1 MADSK
6 QFGFAAIAPSQG
18 SINRE
23 AGTMAGVSLIS
34 VGEAL
39 GHGAYVDEDS
49 IDTALASLNQMGG
62 GLPAYITH
70 RGALFD
76 DRLTRE
82 IGMFSGFRVEGEQ
95 LKADFTA
102 FDSFKEDESRKFN
115 RLFEM
120 AEKMPE
126 RFGLSIVFSAV
137 MAWATADGDVPGSM
151 ERPETAQFEFPSVR
165 VLEVN
170 SADFVDTPAAN
181 QRGLFS
187 KIDTK
192 TLSKMTKAE
201 LTEKYEALEA
211 EKVTLA
217 KQVEDLEGS
226 ASAFEAQTEEI
237 KQLTASKADL
247 ETDLNSTKE
256 QLEEVQALSAKL
268 TEDKEAAELSLAS
281 LKQESDNKVSEYK
294 AMFEATE
301 SELIQLKSL
310 AKGEDL
316 EALDANQDAV
326 QDYVPS
332 QAKRDAEVA
341 EYAQAN
347 NISEFSAT
355 LQLSRQKPELFN

>member
-6 QFGFAAIAPSQG
+6 QFGFSAIAPG
-18 SINRE
+18 KGAIDRE
-23 AGTMAGVSLIS
+23 AGVMAGVSLIS

-49 IDTALASLNQMGG
+49 IDTALAALNQMGG

-82 IGMFSGFRVEGEQ
+82 IGMFTGFRVEGEQ
-95 LKADFTA
+95 LKADFSA

-126 RFGLSIVFSAV
+126 RFGLSIVFSAA
-137 MAWATADGDVPGSM
+137 MSWATPAGDVPGSM
-151 ERPETAQFEFPSVR
+151 DRPEDAMFEYPSVR

-187 KIDTK
+187 KLDTK

-201 LTEKYEALEA
+201 LTEKHEQLEA
-211 EKVTLA
+211 ENIALSKKV
-217 KQVEDLEGS
+217 EELETG
-226 ASAFEAQTEEI
+226 ANEFAAQEQTI
-237 KQLTASKADL
+237 QALTASKADM
-247 ETDLNSTKE
+247 ETDLNSAKE
-256 QLEEVQALSAKL
+256 QLEEAQAFSAKL
-268 TEDKEAAELSLAS
+268 TEEKEAAELALANAN
-281 LKQESDNKVSEYK
+281 QEAADKISEYK
-294 AMFEATE
+294 AMIEATE
-301 SELIQLKSL
+301 AELLQLKAL
-310 AKGEDL
+310 VKGENL
-316 EALDANQDAV
+316 EQFEAKDEPA
-326 QDYVPS
+326 DYVPS
-332 QAKRDAEVA
+332 QSKRDAEVA
-341 EYAQAN
+341 EYARKN

-355 LQLSRQKPELFN
+355 LQLSRQKPELFNK

>member
-1 MADSK
+1 MADLK

-49 IDTALASLNQMGG
+49 IDTALSALNQMGG

-82 IGMFSGFRVEGEQ
+82 IGMFTGFRVEGEQ

-151 ERPETAQFEFPSVR
+151 DRPETAQFEFPSVR

-217 KQVEDLEGS
+217 KQVEDMEGN

-256 QLEEVQALSAKL
+256 QLAEVQALSAKL
-268 TEDKEAAELSLAS
+268 AEEKEAAEQALAS
-281 LKQESDNKVSEYK
+281 FKQESDNKVSEYK
-294 AMFEATE
+294 AMIEATE

-326 QDYVPS
+326 PDYVPS
-332 QAKRDAEVA
+332 QARRDAEVA
-341 EYAQAN
+341 EYAQVH
-347 NISEFSAT
+347 NISQFSAT
-355 LQLSRQKPELFN
+355 LQLSREKPELFN

>member
-6 QFGFAAIAPSQG
+6 QFGFAAIAPTQG

-49 IDTALASLNQMGG
+49 IDTALAALNRVGG

-82 IGMFSGFRVEGEQ
+82 IGMFSGFRAEGEQ

-126 RFGLSIVFSAV
+126 RFGLSIVFSAA
-137 MAWATADGDVPGSM
+137 MAWATPDGDVPGSM
-151 ERPETAQFEFPSVR
+151 DQPEMALFEFPSVR
-165 VLEVN
+165 VIEVN

-187 KIDTK
+187 QIDTK

-201 LTEKYEALEA
+201 LTEKYESIEA
-211 EKVTLA
+211 EKVTLSA
-217 KQVEDLEGS
+217 RVDELEAS
-226 ASAFEAQTEEI
+226 ASAFDAQIEDV

-247 ETDLNSTKE
+247 ETDLNSAKDKISE
-256 QLEEVQALSAKL
+256 VLELSAKL
-268 TEDKEAAELSLAS
+268 ADEKRELELALTDATNTSGEKIEAYKAESEAANAEIMRLKELV
-281 LKQESDNKVSEYK
+281 N
-294 AMFEATE
+294 
-301 SELIQLKSL
+301 
-310 AKGEDL
+310 GENL
-316 EALDANQDAV
+316 EALDANEDEV

-341 EYAQAN
+341 EYAQVN
-347 NISEFSAT
+347 NISQFSAT